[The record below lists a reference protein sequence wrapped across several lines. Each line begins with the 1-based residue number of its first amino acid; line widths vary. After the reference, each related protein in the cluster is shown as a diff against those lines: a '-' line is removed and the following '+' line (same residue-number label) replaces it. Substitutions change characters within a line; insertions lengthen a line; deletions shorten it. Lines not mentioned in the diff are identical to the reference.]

1 MLNVRGK
8 LISIAEPQI
17 MGVLNVTPDSFYA
30 DSRVKDEEILYL
42 RAAQMLN
49 EGATWLDLGACS
61 TRPGST
67 PVEAEMESSR
77 VRFALSTLR
86 REFGDDVLISL
97 DTFRADIARM
107 GVEEYGVAMVNDV
120 TAGQGDSQMFHMVS
134 RLHVPYVL
142 THNSP
147 QPIQGDAVPQVLLS
161 LSEDLK
167 ALHELGVA
175 DVVIDPGFGFGKTLE
190 QNYLLMARLNDFHEL
205 GCPVMVG
212 ISRKSMICRL
222 LDVVPADA
230 LVGTIV
236 LNTYSLLHGA
246 NFLRVHDVS
255 EAVQALKIV
264 TAIKESI
271 THKPE

>member
-49 EGATWLDLGACS
+49 EGAAWLDLGACS

-134 RLHVPYVL
+134 QLHVPYVL

-147 QPIQGDAVPQVLLS
+147 QPIQGDVVPQVLLS

-167 ALHELGVA
+167 ALRELGVA

>member
-1 MLNVRGK
+1 
-8 LISIAEPQI
+8 
-17 MGVLNVTPDSFYA
+17 
-30 DSRVKDEEILYL
+30 
-42 RAAQMLN
+42 
-49 EGATWLDLGACS
+49 
-61 TRPGST
+61 
-67 PVEAEMESSR
+67 
-77 VRFALSTLR
+77 
-86 REFGDDVLISL
+86 
-97 DTFRADIARM
+97 
-107 GVEEYGVAMVNDV
+107 MVNDV

-167 ALHELGVA
+167 ALRELGVA